1 MSMAFVLG
9 NGISRQG
16 LDLKHLE
23 SFGPVYGC
31 NALYREFVPTV
42 LVATDRPIAEQIQ
55 HSGYAKK
62 HRFYTRRPIEEL
74 GARGILDK
82 YWGYSSGPAALAI
95 AADDKN
101 THIYMIG
108 FDMGPVNSFKNRIIN
123 GNMSVDQRNAGA
135 SITPASN
142 PTYTGNWVKQMRTV
156 MEDYS
161 KCLFYRVYGAT
172 TAPILEFDCLTNLNN
187 LTMEEFRTRINM

>member
-108 FDMGPVNSFKNRIIN
+108 FDMGPAPN
-123 GNMSVDQRNAGA
+123 GRFNNVYANTEFYKPG
-135 SITPASN
+135 ASN

-172 TAPILEFDCLTNLNN
+172 TAPISEFDRLTNLNK